1 MEIKDKSEAMNFAI
15 KTTYLGPTNH
25 REERIKAKLLGDSRR
40 CYQPS
45 KTVGYDHGL
54 KRGVP
59 NHTKAVK
66 ALIQEMK
73 GDGWVK
79 GATSITIT
87 AGDSDHAGYIF
98 FASPSYKKGVENR
111 VKDSSQ

>member
-1 MEIKDKSEAMNFAI
+1 MKIKDKSEAINFAI
-15 KTTYLGPTNH
+15 KTTNLGPTNH
-25 REERIKAKLLGDSRR
+25 RGERIKAKLLQDPCGHV
-40 CYQPS
+40 S

-66 ALIQEMK
+66 ALIQEME
-73 GDGWVK
+73 GFGWFE
-79 GATSITIT
+79 GAPSITIT
-87 AGDSDHAGYIF
+87 AGNSDHAGYIF
-98 FASPSYKKGVENR
+98 FVSPSYKKEVENR

>member
-15 KTTYLGPTNH
+15 KTTYLGPTND
-25 REERIKAKLLGDSRR
+25 RGSRIKAKLLGDSHR
-40 CYQPS
+40 CDQPS
-45 KTVGYDHGL
+45 KTVGYDKGL
-54 KRGVP
+54 NCVP

-66 ALIQEMK
+66 ALIQEME
-73 GDGWVK
+73 GFGWFE

-87 AGDSDHAGYIF
+87 AGNSDHAGYIF
-98 FASPSYKKGVENR
+98 FVSPSYKKGVENR

>member
-25 REERIKAKLLGDSRR
+25 RGERIKAKLLQDSDR
-40 CYQPS
+40 CGQPS

-54 KRGVP
+54 NCVP

-73 GDGWVK
+73 GDGWFK

-87 AGDSDHAGYIF
+87 AGDSDHSGYIF